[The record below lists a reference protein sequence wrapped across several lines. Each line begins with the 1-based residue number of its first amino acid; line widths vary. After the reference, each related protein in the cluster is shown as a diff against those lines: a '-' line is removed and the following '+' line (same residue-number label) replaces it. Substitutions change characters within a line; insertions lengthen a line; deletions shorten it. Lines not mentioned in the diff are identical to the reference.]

1 MVARFTAESPLV
13 TAEWLINHSH
23 APDVRIL
30 DCTWY
35 LPSDGREGRQSY
47 NAHHIPGSRFF
58 DIEEIADTE
67 SSLPHMLPRPE
78 KFASRARKLGLGDG
92 HRIICYDQ
100 NDYMASARVWWMF
113 RAMGHGDVA
122 VLDGGFNAWKAAGGP
137 QEDLPPLNASDRHFT
152 VRARADLIRSREQME
167 ALVAADSAQIIDAR
181 PADRFRGEAAEPR
194 PGVRKGHIPGSLNL
208 PYRQLL
214 TAQGTMLPPE
224 QLEQVFAKAG
234 VDFSRPIVNTCGSG
248 VTAAVLAL
256 AEAVLGYDDVGMYDG
271 SWAEWGAET
280 SGLPVAEG

>member
-1 MVARFTAESPLV
+1 MVARFTAESPVV
-13 TAEWLINHSH
+13 TADWLINHAQ

-35 LPSDGREGRQSY
+35 LPSDGRQGRQSY
-47 NAHHIPGSRFF
+47 NAHHIPGARFF
-58 DIEEIADTE
+58 DIDEIADTD
-67 SSLPHMLPRPE
+67 SPLPHMLPPPE

-122 VLDGGFNAWKAAGGP
+122 VLDGGFNAWKAQGGP
-137 QEDLPPLNASDRHFT
+137 QEDLPPLYTSDRHFT
-152 VRARADLIRSREQME
+152 VRARADLIRSREQLE
-167 ALVAADSAQIIDAR
+167 ALVAGGSTQIIDAR
-181 PADRFRGEAAEPR
+181 PAGRFTGEDAEPR
-194 PGVRKGHIPGSLNL
+194 PGVRSGHIPGSLNL
-208 PYRQLL
+208 PYKQLL
-214 TAQGTMLPPE
+214 TPQGTLLPGK
-224 QLEQVFAKAG
+224 QLEEVFAKAG

-256 AEAVLGYDDVGMYDG
+256 AQAVLGYDDVGMYDG
-271 SWAEWGAET
+271 SWAEWGADG
-280 SGLPVAEG
+280 SGLPVEKG